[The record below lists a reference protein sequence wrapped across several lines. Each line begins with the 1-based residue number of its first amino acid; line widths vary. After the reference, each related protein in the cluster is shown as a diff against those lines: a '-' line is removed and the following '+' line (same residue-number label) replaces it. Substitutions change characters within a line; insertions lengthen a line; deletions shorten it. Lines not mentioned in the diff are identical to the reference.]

1 MHLCNNS
8 HCTIIA
14 ANHSRGPFH
23 HVKAVSVVEHCAAA
37 EESLVNPLLPPHHC
51 PQLTAAGKR
60 SFLILALLQRS
71 LQGLVYGILLGV
83 RAHNVMCEIYNS

>member
-23 HVKAVSVVEHCAAA
+23 RVKAVSVVEHCAAA
-37 EESLVNPLLPPHHC
+37 EESLVNPLLLMLQLPPHHC
-51 PQLTAAGKR
+51 PQLTAAGRR

-71 LQGLVYGILLGV
+71 LQGLVYGI
-83 RAHNVMCEIYNS
+83 C